1 MSKKRQNRRQK
12 KNVKNSTKTGKN
24 DLQKAQIYAN
34 FRKFTQISA
43 NFRKFPQKYAETRK
57 NQLQFSEIVN

>member
-1 MSKKRQNRRQK
+1 MSKKRQNRRQE

-24 DLQKAQIYAN
+24 DLQKA
-34 FRKFTQISA
+34 QISA

>member
-24 DLQKAQIYAN
+24 DLQKAQISAK
-34 FRKFTQISA
+34 FRKWQ
-43 NFRKFPQKYAETRK
+43 QKYAETK
-57 NQLQFSEIVN
+57 IHLKKIHLQFPEIVN

>member
-1 MSKKRQNRRQK
+1 MNAKVSKKSQNGRQK
-12 KNVKNSTKTGKN
+12 NNVKNSTKTGKN

-34 FRKFTQISA
+34 L
-43 NFRKFPQKYAETRK
+43 RKFPQKYAETRK